1 MPPRSSN
8 LLIAE
13 PPLIVL
19 PTLATLAGLNEA
31 IFLQQLH
38 YWLVR
43 SGKERDGRLW
53 IYNTYDEW
61 REQLPFWSRATLRRI
76 VNGLEERGLVISTDG
91 YNQTKVDRTKW
102 YTIDY
107 AAVDH
112 LLEPA
117 DDMLTLST
125 STDQDEQVD
134 DHNVSSSV
142 PETTSENTPER
153 PFEASNGRPT
163 DYDESR
169 DVLLPYVE
177 DIAREFRDTAPVS
190 STLTRVVRIQ
200 REAGL
205 ADDAF
210 IGQLLRARQIT
221 KERTGSIRS
230 GEPGKRQQVA
240 YWLAILEDLT
250 KTG

>member
-1 MPPRSSN
+1 MPPRSSS

-19 PTLATLAGLNEA
+19 PTLATLVGLNEA

-38 YWLVR
+38 YWLTR

-53 IYNTYDEW
+53 VYNTYDEW

-76 VNGLEERGLVISTDG
+76 VNGLEERGLVISTDA
-91 YNQTKVDRTKW
+91 YNASKVDRTKW

-125 STDQDEQVD
+125 STAQTDQVD
-134 DHNVSSSV
+134 DRNVSSSI
-142 PETTSENTPER
+142 PESTSESTPER
-153 PFEASNGRPT
+153 SFEASNGPQPS
-163 DYDESR
+163 YDPAR

-177 DIAREFRDTAPVS
+177 DIAREFRDAAPLG
-190 STLTRVVRIQ
+190 STLTRVVRLRQ
-200 REAGL
+200 ESGL
-205 ADDAF
+205 DDEAF
-210 IGQLLRARQIT
+210 IGRLLRARQIT
-221 KERTGSIRS
+221 KERTGAIRS
-230 GEPGKRQQVA
+230 GEPGRRQQVA
-240 YWLAILEDLT
+240 YWLKVVEDLA